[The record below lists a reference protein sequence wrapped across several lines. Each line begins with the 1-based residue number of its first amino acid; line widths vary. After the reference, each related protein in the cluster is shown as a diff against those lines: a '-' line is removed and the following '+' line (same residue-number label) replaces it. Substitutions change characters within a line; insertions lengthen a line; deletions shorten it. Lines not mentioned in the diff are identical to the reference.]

1 MPFLFGNIT
10 GLFNKETNKPVIG
23 SKRNLSYMKYI
34 CPKCNKEF
42 TFKTY
47 LLYQKNKKISE
58 QKIHLCQKC
67 KTKENTQSDS
77 FKEKQRI
84 ATKKRW
90 ENGEFQH
97 LIDSGYMK
105 KWGRKYC
112 TNILFKSEEE
122 KKEISRKKIET
133 WLKRSEEE
141 RKEINKKRAKGVK
154 SLDKYRNIKAKFI
167 LEPRFREKEWENI
180 KTEIFTKTKQ
190 KCSMCKKTFP
200 KKYLSVH
207 HMIPYRMINKNENLI
222 CLCKSC
228 HSRVERYVEKLI
240 ANDELT
246 LKKRIDFYRVKN
258 YKQKR
263 GI

>member
-1 MPFLFGNIT
+1 MPKKREEKRNIKINEYKEYIKNNFPEDIEEKTLIRIFDTIVNDYHNIIYVKDMPFLFGNIT

-122 KKEISRKKIET
+122 KKK
-133 WLKRSEEE
+133 
-141 RKEINKKRAKGVK
+141 
-154 SLDKYRNIKAKFI
+154 
-167 LEPRFREKEWENI
+167 
-180 KTEIFTKTKQ
+180 
-190 KCSMCKKTFP
+190 
-200 KKYLSVH
+200 
-207 HMIPYRMINKNENLI
+207 
-222 CLCKSC
+222 
-228 HSRVERYVEKLI
+228 
-240 ANDELT
+240 
-246 LKKRIDFYRVKN
+246 
-258 YKQKR
+258 
-263 GI
+263 